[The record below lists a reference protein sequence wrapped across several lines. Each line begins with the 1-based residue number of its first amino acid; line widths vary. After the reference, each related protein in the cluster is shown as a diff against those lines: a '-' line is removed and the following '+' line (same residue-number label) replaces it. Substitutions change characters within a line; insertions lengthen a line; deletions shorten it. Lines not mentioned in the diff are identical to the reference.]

1 MPGLQIGL
9 RQKGLTGC
17 LLVQRVA
24 DADVGEERRSAGSVA
39 QRLLLRGV
47 LCPPQQSYCYR
58 LMGGGGGEVEVT
70 DDRKQPSP
78 QIAAQFCLT
87 SGIVVVLDSRID
99 LLIVFWTA

>member
-1 MPGLQIGL
+1 M
-9 RQKGLTGC
+9 
-17 LLVQRVA
+17 
-24 DADVGEERRSAGSVA
+24 GEERRSAGSVA

-58 LMGGGGGEVEVT
+58 LMEGEVEVT

-78 QIAAQFCLT
+78 QIAARFCLL

-99 LLIVFWTA
+99 LLTVFWTA